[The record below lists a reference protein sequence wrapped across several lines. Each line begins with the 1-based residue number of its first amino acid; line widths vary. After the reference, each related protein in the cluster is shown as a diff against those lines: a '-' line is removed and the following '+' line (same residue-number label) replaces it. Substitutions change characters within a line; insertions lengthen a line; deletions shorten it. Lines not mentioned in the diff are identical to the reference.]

1 MPFAYGLRETP
12 RTPLAQKEYHSLLLL
27 LPGHIPGAPSCVS
40 GLGDGL
46 GIRNHSF
53 PPKCAASNQK
63 NGLTDPEP
71 SCNIMGRIQPPVE
84 RCGKLDDRQ
93 LVLPDMWRIM
103 VRGDSWL
110 KGMAHLTSKLQSL
123 RKSKVW
129 LHTCLQLVLGGRAET
144 EGSLGLAGYQH
155 SPL

>member
-1 MPFAYGLRETP
+1 MAPGRHLE
-12 RTPLAQKEYHSLLLL
+12 PLWHKRNIIHCSCHFLATFLE
-27 LPGHIPGAPSCVS
+27 PPSCVS
-40 GLGDGL
+40 GPRDGL

-53 PPKCAASNQK
+53 PPKCAASNRK
-63 NGLTDPEP
+63 NGLMDTEP
-71 SCNIMGRIQPPVE
+71 SCNTMGPIQQPVAH
-84 RCGKLDDRQ
+84 RGNLDDRQ
-93 LVLPDMWRIM
+93 LVLPDVWQIM

-110 KGMAHLTSKLQSL
+110 KGMAHLTSKLRRL

-129 LHTCLQLVLGGRAET
+129 LHTYPQHVLCGRAET